1 MPVDYVAP
9 DPTVAEY
16 VYRSQVE
23 SDRQHLRLSAAPSEL
38 LKAVARDQN
47 EPVSARANA
56 LFFLLMRRDSEMPG
70 MLLEL
75 FEDPNQKLWTMVVR
89 SYRPNDERI
98 RDRLRQF
105 LDDPHEQ
112 SWSAAAVALARY
124 QDQTIAPQLES
135 WLREGD
141 RPRRNV
147 AIECLKLLD
156 VLGGRLL
163 LSDFWDRNLGDEEDR
178 LVVAAALLTLDDPR
192 GLSLLEST
200 AQAAKGIWSVFAAT
214 SIYSHDSRHG
224 LELMLGILHEGDLE
238 SRQALVNQIWNFTD
252 LPHAFT
258 ADGIHEARAW
268 IESELAS
275 QLISRDAKALR
286 PRAVV
291 YSPIL
296 VFLSRSIWSDPNAPP
311 HPFTHPC
318 CTDGFATHRGSGTNA
333 LRATDHLGAGQAA
346 DRRGSG

>member
-9 DPTVAEY
+9 DPTVAEH
-16 VYRSQVE
+16 VYRSQEE
-23 SDRQHLRLSAAPSEL
+23 SDRQHRRLRDAQSEV

-47 EPVSARANA
+47 EPETARANA
-56 LFFLLMRRDSEMPG
+56 LLFLLLRRDSEMPG

-75 FEDPNQKLWTMVVR
+75 FEDPNQQLWTMIVR

-98 RDRLRQF
+98 RDRLRRF
-105 LDDPHEQ
+105 LDDPCEQ
-112 SWSAAAVALARY
+112 SWSEAAVALARY
-124 QDQTIAPQLES
+124 QDRTILPQLES

-147 AIECLKLLD
+147 AIECLKQLD
-156 VLGGRLL
+156 APEGRLL
-163 LSDFWDRNLGDEEDR
+163 LRNFWDQNLGDEEDR

-200 AQAAKGIWSVFAAT
+200 AQAAKGSWSVFAAT
-214 SIYSHDSRHG
+214 SVSFHDFRRG

-238 SRQALVNQIWNFTD
+238 SRQSLVSQIWNLTD

-268 IESELAS
+268 IESQLAS
-275 QLISRDAKALR
+275 RAL
-286 PRAVV
+286 
-291 YSPIL
+291 
-296 VFLSRSIWSDPNAPP
+296 
-311 HPFTHPC
+311 
-318 CTDGFATHRGSGTNA
+318 
-333 LRATDHLGAGQAA
+333 
-346 DRRGSG
+346 